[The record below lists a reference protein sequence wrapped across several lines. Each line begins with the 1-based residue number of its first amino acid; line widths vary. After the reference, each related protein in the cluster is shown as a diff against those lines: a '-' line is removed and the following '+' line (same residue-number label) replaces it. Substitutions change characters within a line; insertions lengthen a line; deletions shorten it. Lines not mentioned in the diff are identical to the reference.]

1 MSILH
6 LCMYVCEY
14 MYLIFKNLLFYYK
27 LSYFLM
33 LSITPISCCRRVQ
46 NVHFPG
52 EKKPK
57 KVLIVKQQKKKNSQK
72 SSRCSMRT
80 DLSPGCAPTRS
91 KAHTH
96 CLLRLSEVE
105 NWVNI
110 PNMGERARNEKK
122 EQLKADSGMQ
132 GW

>member
-1 MSILH
+1 MF
-6 LCMYVCEY
+6 
-14 MYLIFKNLLFYYK
+14 IFL
-27 LSYFLM
+27 
-33 LSITPISCCRRVQ
+33 
-46 NVHFPG
+46 G

-80 DLSPGCAPTRS
+80 DLSPDCAPTRS

-105 NWVNI
+105 NWRNI
-110 PNMGERARNEKK
+110 PNIGWGKREQEIKRKNSSKHIVGCGGGNGSEAPTAQNQDCSKEKNRSLIQSRGRVLFF
-122 EQLKADSGMQ
+122 QLRSMEISV
-132 GW
+132 